1 MNTRAKSAK
10 EMMKNIDPKHV
21 GWTVMHYLV
30 LAYDDYVAARVL
42 LNNKLALQGLIL
54 ASTSVEKYLKAILAT
69 KGKISRIHLD
79 SSDFLKLFEINDL
92 DISNLNANFIKYLGR
107 SYPFRY
113 IEPTSGPTSITI
125 EPRKL
130 LAELDFTVSQC
141 EASFHTRPVQ
151 SPYVAAVSSR
161 DERVWANNYV
171 LNEIDKNSFI
181 SEPADVLCTIVQP
194 MTEIVPLVMF
204 GFRSSNNGDFDF
216 PIGRLSNLNQVA
228 VEFSPD
234 FDARH
239 SFSAMRD

>member
-1 MNTRAKSAK
+1 VVQKAKSAEK
-10 EMMKNIDPKHV
+10 MMKDIDPKHV
-21 GWTVMHYLV
+21 NWTVMHYLA
-30 LAYDDYVAARVL
+30 LAFDDYIAARVL

-79 SSDFLKLFEINDL
+79 SSDFLKLFEMNGL

-113 IEPTSGPTSITI
+113 IEPTSGPASITI

-141 EASFHTRPVQ
+141 EASFQIRPVP
-151 SPYVAAVSSR
+151 SPYAAAVSNR

-171 LNEIDKNSFI
+171 LHEIDKTSFI
-181 SEPADVLCTIVQP
+181 SEPVDVLCTIVQP
-194 MTEIVPLVMF
+194 MTEIVPLIMR
-204 GFRSSNNGDFDF
+204 GFRSTNNGNFDF
-216 PIGRLSNLNQVA
+216 PRGRLSGLNQIDI
-228 VEFSPD
+228 EFGPD

-239 SFSAMRD
+239 AFSAMQG